1 MDTTSLLQEYAAGPE
16 LLAES
21 VAHVSPDLFDEVPIR
36 DAWSI
41 RQVICH
47 LADAEI
53 IYADRIKRILIE
65 DNPTLCEWSPDD
77 SITNELCLC
86 RDIRNELTIINSI
99 RRQIESMLTAQE
111 VECWQR
117 TAVHTEDGPMT
128 LETVVQRIT
137 LHIPHHV
144 NFIKAKS
151 DALGIS

>member
-16 LLAES
+16 LLADS
-21 VAHVSPDLFDEVPIR
+21 IAHVPPELFDDIPIR
-36 DAWSI
+36 DTWSI

-53 IYADRIKRILIE
+53 VYANRIKRILIE
-65 DNPTLCEWSPDD
+65 DNPTLSEWSPDD

-86 RDIRNELTIINSI
+86 RDVSNELNIIGSI
-99 RRQIESMLTAQE
+99 RRQIEAILTAQE

-117 TAVHTEDGPMT
+117 TSVHSEDGPMT
-128 LETVVQRIT
+128 LETVVERIT
-137 LHIPHHV
+137 RHIPHHV

-151 DALGIS
+151 GALGIS